1 MAEET
6 IPVLHCPT
14 CWSSKFQLSRVRPED
29 RWQLLFFRYPVR
41 CRKCNARVYANRAY
55 AKYLRKI
62 GAVSPKAGEVTEKEP
77 AVGEQE
83 TAEQDKAE

>member
-1 MAEET
+1 MAEEIT
-6 IPVLHCPT
+6 PVLHCPT

-29 RWQLLFFRYPVR
+29 RWQLVFLRYPVR

-62 GAVSPKAGEVTEKEP
+62 GAVSTKAGEVVP
-77 AVGEQE
+77 AESAVE
-83 TAEQDKAE
+83 D